1 MLRGGLV
8 VVFLAVLAASA
19 AQAQTADTP
28 ESKPAPKPESTTVTV
43 VQPNEMPVPRV
54 LPPCAAGKCPFA
66 GQKVTIIATKS
77 AISLAVLEVKDE
89 FEAATGA
96 QLEIVR
102 APGVEHFPTI
112 ISDMTNRV
120 GKYDASIAGGWWLG
134 DMVAGG
140 HLLPYDKFHDDPRF
154 PKWSIEDVL
163 PGPRNLL
170 SYGGKKY
177 MVAYDHDGQ
186 VMYYRR
192 DLLNDPQHQAAF
204 RQKYGYP
211 LAVPQTWAQFR
222 DAVEYFT
229 GQDLNGDN
237 TPDHGIVLALKPGS
251 QGMFNYMSLSASFVI
266 GPSNDRLYWFDPQTM
281 KPLIES
287 PGHLRALET
296 FVELVKFGP
305 REMLGWDHGRGWD
318 HFLSGRAAFALTWG
332 DLGALAQ
339 QPGSRVKGRTG
350 AAPIPGTHEYYD
362 LAQAKWVRTGGVNR
376 VGNTTGAS
384 WAGVISRYSKAPE
397 ATYFLLALLA
407 AREKSMVYAARGS
420 DGVDPGRR
428 FHFLPPEG
436 NGTVEPYV
444 RAGWDEADV
453 RDYLGAFQRTFSDKQ
468 QFPYLRIPGTYSY
481 WLALDLHL
489 VEAASG
495 QLSPAAALRATAIDF
510 EEITIRLGRERQ
522 REAYRTSLGF

>member
-332 DLGALAQ
+332 DLGAHPRHPRVLRPRAGEVGQ
-339 QPGSRVKGRTG
+339 DRGRQPGGQ
-350 AAPIPGTHEYYD
+350 HH
-362 LAQAKWVRTGGVNR
+362 GGVLGR
-376 VGNTTGAS
+376 RDLQVFQGAGS
-384 WAGVISRYSKAPE
+384 HLLPARAAGRQGEVDG
-397 ATYFLLALLA
+397 LCG
-407 AREKSMVYAARGS
+407 ARFGRRRPGAQVPFPAARGKRH
-420 DGVDPGRR
+420 GRA
-428 FHFLPPEG
+428 LC
-436 NGTVEPYV
+436 
-444 RAGWDEADV
+444 AG
-453 RDYLGAFQRTFSDKQ
+453 
-468 QFPYLRIPGTYSY
+468 
-481 WLALDLHL
+481 
-489 VEAASG
+489 
-495 QLSPAAALRATAIDF
+495 
-510 EEITIRLGRERQ
+510 RLG
-522 REAYRTSLGF
+522 